1 MTVIGYARVSTRG
14 QNLQRQIEE
23 LENFG
28 CDIIYCEK
36 KSAVRDLRPEYEKML
51 DSVKSGD
58 TLVVIELSRIS
69 RRVAVMY
76 HLEDYF
82 RTNNINLISLTEPHI
97 GFDTGEKRLA
107 YHMTVAFSEYE
118 WEKTLERT
126 EHGVKSARKRG
137 VKFGRK
143 NVK

>member
-1 MTVIGYARVSTRG
+1 MTTVGYARVSTRG

-23 LENFG
+23 LEKFS
-28 CDIIYCEK
+28 CDKIYREK
-36 KSAVRDLRPEYEKML
+36 KSAVRDIRLEYEKML
-51 DSVKSGD
+51 DALKSGD
-58 TLVVIELSRIS
+58 RLVVTELSRIS

-76 HLEDYF
+76 HLENYF
-82 RTNNINLISLTEPHI
+82 RTNNIQLISLTEPHI
-97 GFDTGEKRLA
+97 GFDTCEKRLA
-107 YHMTVAFSEYE
+107 YHLIVAFSEYE

-126 EHGVKSARKRG
+126 EHGVASARKRG